1 MDTKHNDQNACADGA
16 TGTAYGHIHS
26 TPTRPTPSY
35 LRDYHNDNK
44 QTQLPASR
52 RVCPQSPKRVT

>member
-35 LRDYHNDNK
+35 LRDYHNDDK
-44 QTQLPASR
+44 QT
-52 RVCPQSPKRVT
+52 

>member
-1 MDTKHNDQNACADGA
+1 MDTKHNVP
-16 TGTAYGHIHS
+16 TALPSYGHT

-35 LRDYHNDNK
+35 LRDYHNDDK